1 MKEYVIR
8 KESGLLNYLINDL
21 HYSRNIA
28 KKILLE
34 SVLVNNKKVT
44 KFDYKLHPNDTI
56 TIKDK
61 GSANLD
67 IIYEDDDFLVINK
80 PSGLLSIS
88 SNNENVKT
96 AYHLARLYLNDKH
109 EKVFV
114 LHRIDKDTSGVL
126 AFCKNVKLRD
136 SLQEK
141 WNDIVLFRGYYAI
154 VSGQMSK
161 KEDRIENYLL
171 KNKYDQVYVSNNRDG
186 QKAITEY
193 KTIRSNKKYSLLDV
207 NIETGRKNQI
217 RATLSSLGN
226 PIVGD
231 KNYNGEKNTRLFL
244 HAYSL
249 VFKNPVNNKTYE
261 FKVEMPKTFNSL
273 IK

>member
-44 KFDYKLHPNDTI
+44 KFDYKLRPNDTI

-61 GSANLD
+61 GSTNLD

-171 KNKYDQVYVSNNRDG
+171 KNKYDQVYVSNNKDG

-261 FKVEMPKTFNSL
+261 FKAEMPKTFNSL

>member
-261 FKVEMPKTFNSL
+261 FKAEMPKTFNNL

>member
-96 AYHLARLYLNDKH
+96 VYHLARLYLNDKH

-261 FKVEMPKTFNSL
+261 FKAEMPKTFNNL